1 MSRGAQA
8 FRQAD
13 VAKAIKATVSAGLSV
28 ERVEIDRDGKII
40 VVIGTP
46 NLDAANDN
54 EWDSVQLGAERTRLE
69 FCQCGACE
77 LLSIELVQRWP
88 Y

>member
-1 MSRGAQA
+1 MWPQTARRGANVA
-8 FRQAD
+8 RRASIPPSGL
-13 VAKAIKATVSAGLSV
+13 AKAIKATVSAGLSV

-54 EWDSVQLGAERTRLE
+54 EWDSVQLGAREQGSILSMRRL
-69 FCQCGACE
+69 
-77 LLSIELVQRWP
+77 
-88 Y
+88 

>member
-1 MSRGAQA
+1 MSRGVQA

-28 ERVEIDRDGKII
+28 QRVEIDRDGKIV

-46 NLDAANDN
+46 VLDAANDN
-54 EWDSVQLGAERTRLE
+54 EWDSVQ
-69 FCQCGACE
+69 
-77 LLSIELVQRWP
+77 
-88 Y
+88 

>member
-1 MSRGAQA
+1 MSRGAQT

-28 ERVEIDRDGKII
+28 QRVEIARDGKIV

-46 NLDAANDN
+46 AMEAANDN
-54 EWDSVQLGAERTRLE
+54 NEKPGTGWEGVH
-69 FCQCGACE
+69 
-77 LLSIELVQRWP
+77 
-88 Y
+88 